1 MHRHHYSAL
10 LSVAELSFAG
20 LHPSK
25 TVLSPSFTMSRES
38 VTVNPAAKRIEKDLA
53 KFKAD
58 QAAQAMYH
66 IEPENEDDIF
76 QLKGY
81 VFGPPDTPYQGG
93 VFHLKMTVPNDYPFR
108 PPVCKMTT
116 KVWHPN
122 IGNRYS
128 PLSVHCQADHF
139 SPPLFRR
146 SRQHLSGHSEWQ
158 VDRRHVH
165 SHGDDEHSGA
175 AQHSQLRQWPERH
188 GDLPDEQRPRGIPED
203 GHLLDVPLRGGQ
215 QDRADDGWQC
225 SNGR

>member
-1 MHRHHYSAL
+1 
-10 LSVAELSFAG
+10 
-20 LHPSK
+20 
-25 TVLSPSFTMSRES
+25 MSRES

-122 IGNRYS
+122 IGEAGS
-128 PLSVHCQADHF
+128 ICLDT
-139 SPPLFRR
+139 
-146 SRQHLSGHSEWQ
+146 LSGKWTAAMSIRTAMMSIQ
-158 VDRRHVH
+158 ALLSTPNSDSGLNGTVTYLMNKDREAYQKTATFWTYHYAVVNKT
-165 SHGDDEHSGA
+165 
-175 AQHSQLRQWPERH
+175 
-188 GDLPDEQRPRGIPED
+188 EQMM
-203 GHLLDVPLRGGQ
+203 
-215 QDRADDGWQC
+215 AD
-225 SNGR
+225 NAPMEL